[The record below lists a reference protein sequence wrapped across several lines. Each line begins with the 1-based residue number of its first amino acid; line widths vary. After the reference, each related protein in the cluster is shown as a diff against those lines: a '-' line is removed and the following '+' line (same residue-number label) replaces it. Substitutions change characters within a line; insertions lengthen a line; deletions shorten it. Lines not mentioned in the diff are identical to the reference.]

1 MSLTVCT
8 LDGSVLTL
16 VGSCWGCW
24 TQHSGIL
31 DNSTSVPPM
40 QTWRESG
47 KSLLL
52 KSVIISFL
60 FLNNHVLRY
69 LNLVLVSHPGL
80 LLSAKPRGHF
90 SARFGEGLTRV
101 HSQKKKASVAFW
113 REFRFNSAAPW
124 HVFSFLRD
132 DGCFFFFFSQQIHY
146 SSNLKY
152 NAGT

>member
-24 TQHSGIL
+24 TQHPGIL

-40 QTWRESG
+40 QTWREREVSPPEVHHH
-47 KSLLL
+47 L
-52 KSVIISFL
+52 FPL

-101 HSQKKKASVAFW
+101 HSQKKKPRLHFGESFALTLQHHDMYF
-113 REFRFNSAAPW
+113 P
-124 HVFSFLRD
+124 FLRD
-132 DGCFFFFFSQQIHY
+132 DGCFFFFPANSLFI
-146 SSNLKY
+146 
-152 NAGT
+152 